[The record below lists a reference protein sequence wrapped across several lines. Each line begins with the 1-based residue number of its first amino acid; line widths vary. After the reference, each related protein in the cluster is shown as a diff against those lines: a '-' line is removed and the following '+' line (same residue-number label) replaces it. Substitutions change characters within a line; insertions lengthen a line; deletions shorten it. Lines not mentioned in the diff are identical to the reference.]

1 MTTGGQSLRLYKLQH
16 NGSLARSFQHLC
28 IFFFLSVSGS
38 CVTHPYLVWLRW
50 LDQLDKWVGPG
61 LSGALMTLQMSCNWI
76 SIRDGL
82 NPSKSKWPAAS
93 STSET
98 VRSTGKT
105 CSIHRDDALY
115 KMYCIVFNVLTIVQ
129 DMPLLW
135 LGLRSQMSRPFW
147 STPILWLCK
156 T

>member
-1 MTTGGQSLRLYKLQH
+1 MTTGGQSLSLYKLQH

-105 CSIHRDDALY
+105 CSIHRDDAAKCGSRAISY
-115 KMYCIVFNVLTIVQ
+115 GTIVKGHFFY
-129 DMPLLW
+129 LIFSW
-135 LGLRSQMSRPFW
+135 
-147 STPILWLCK
+147 ILASEVAKC